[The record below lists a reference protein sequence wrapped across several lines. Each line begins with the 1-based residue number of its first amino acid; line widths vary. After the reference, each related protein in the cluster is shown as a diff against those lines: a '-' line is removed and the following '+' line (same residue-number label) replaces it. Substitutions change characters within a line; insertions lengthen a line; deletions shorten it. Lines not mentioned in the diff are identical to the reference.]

1 MEQTEEMQVGKITHY
16 FPKISVAVVE
26 VTGGSIKTGDELH
39 IKGHTTDFRQKVA
52 SMQVEHDKIELAEPG
67 MSIGM
72 KVDEPV
78 RGHDLVYKSV

>member
-1 MEQTEEMQVGKITHY
+1 MEQQEEMQVGKVNHY

-26 VTGGSIKTGDELH
+26 VIGGSIKVGDEVH

-52 SMQVEHDKIELAEPG
+52 SMQVEHDKIELAEQG

-78 RGHDLVYKSV
+78 RDHDLVYKAV